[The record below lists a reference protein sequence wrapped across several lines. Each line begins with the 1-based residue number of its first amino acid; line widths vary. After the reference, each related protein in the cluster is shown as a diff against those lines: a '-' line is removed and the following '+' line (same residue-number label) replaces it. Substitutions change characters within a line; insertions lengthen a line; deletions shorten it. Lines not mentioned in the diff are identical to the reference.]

1 MGEIREGYVADF
13 NIMELSPCE
22 EIVED
27 SIGDTIT
34 LKEKL
39 ILKKTIYCRGDESE
53 VFVHNS

>member
-1 MGEIREGYVADF
+1 MADF
-13 NIMELSPCE
+13 NLMELVPCE

-39 ILKKTIYCRGDESE
+39 VLKKTIYSRGDESE
-53 VFVHNS
+53 VFEHNS